1 MPLNET
7 DWKFPVSSVCFK
19 SLSCSC
25 SVGGGLIQLSL
36 RKLAHIPLTHCANWR
51 LFGLPHG
58 KLQTCVRAQ
67 GHLHW
72 YSQGI
77 RHRREPC
84 VNSPL
89 RHPITRFR
97 SAAVLSFFLQRL
109 IRKQMISYFL
119 LIWKKEEEG
128 FVCGAD
134 LSMGCIIFIRKS
146 SGAKNDSS
154 QIKLQWNTS
163 LGHYLSALWEPWQRS
178 EQTQVVCCSFFS
190 SFFSSYIKFRRDIQ
204 CSLSVRKMLLEN

>member
-1 MPLNET
+1 MPPNET

-19 SLSCSC
+19 SLSCCC

-36 RKLAHIPLTHCANWR
+36 RKLARIPLTHCANWR

-58 KLQTCVRAQ
+58 KLQTHVRAQ

-72 YSQGI
+72 CFQGI
-77 RHRREPC
+77 CHRREPC

-89 RHPITRFR
+89 RHPITGFR

-109 IRKQMISYFL
+109 LWKQMISYFL
-119 LIWKKEEEG
+119 LIFLKKEG

-134 LSMGCIIFIRKS
+134 LSMGRIIFIRKS

-154 QIKLQWNTS
+154 KIKLQWNTS
-163 LGHYLSALWEPWQRS
+163 LGHYLFALWEPWLRS

-204 CSLSVRKMLLEN
+204 CNFSVRRMLLGN